1 MRGQIDDFCYRKP
14 RKHESVIQPV
24 GGSGYG
30 WRGFVLPGGSLMTI
44 DLTAASVLSEAG

>member
-1 MRGQIDDFCYRKP
+1 MIFVRKLT
-14 RKHESVIQPV
+14 KHESVIKPV
-24 GGSGYG
+24 GRSGYG

>member
-1 MRGQIDDFCYRKP
+1 MIFIRKP
-14 RKHESVIQPV
+14 RKHESVIKPV

-44 DLTAASVLSEAG
+44 DLTAASVFSEAG